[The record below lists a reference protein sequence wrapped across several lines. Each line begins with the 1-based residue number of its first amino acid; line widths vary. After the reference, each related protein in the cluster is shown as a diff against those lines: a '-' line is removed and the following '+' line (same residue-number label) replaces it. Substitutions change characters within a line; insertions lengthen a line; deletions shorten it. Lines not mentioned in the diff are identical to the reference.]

1 MLSLAERSC
10 VVSPSP
16 CSGALFRRW
25 RWLGAGVAG
34 LVLAGAFRAE
44 EPAPPAKA
52 EFGQDIQLA
61 PFVVNGK
68 KLSISI
74 HARTK
79 ADRAYAE
86 KFADEVVEIA
96 YETIGDSTGKGLV
109 IVGREGEPHP
119 LVVFRKFQAMAA
131 AGQLDPAVAAK
142 SAELTAKLAA
152 WKAEFH
158 LDALDGDKA
167 ENEARARPAGKD
179 APKEFKVSLDMI
191 MPALPLPLEGLLAR
205 LYQLYWAEGFDDA
218 QMERKLRAL
227 TLADLEGN
235 TLAQYDWVFYLP
247 PRNAAGDVMDSLMK
261 QFMKQEKMGL
271 FKRAAI
277 RSALFVFSPAI
288 KSAIEGMRKSALY
301 LTVLRAESHYSPDDI
316 MALTGAY
323 GKVLM
328 PDFKFTGGTE
338 HQRALEAITKQK
350 LANAEYA
357 QDPFVKPARLATFA
371 AAAYAPFEG
380 EYMARPPE
388 VSHRFRREGESFQWK
403 HRDQKPQVFYPAG
416 DRLLVNEE
424 GTHTIRF
431 LVDEKTRAVTGVEER
446 WVRHRQIVQRKD

>member
-1 MLSLAERSC
+1 MLSFADRPNLALS
-10 VVSPSP
+10 SLLP
-16 CSGALFRRW
+16 GAMVHGW
-25 RWLGAGVAG
+25 WWVGAGVAG
-34 LVLAGAFRAE
+34 LVLAGALLAE
-44 EPAPPAKA
+44 EPAAPAKA
-52 EFGQDIQLA
+52 EFGKDIQLA

-74 HARTK
+74 HARSK
-79 ADRAYAE
+79 PDRAYAE

-142 SAELTAKLAA
+142 SAELTAKMTA

-158 LDALDGDKA
+158 LDDLDGEKA
-167 ENEARARPAGKD
+167 ENEARARSAGKD
-179 APKEFKVSLDMI
+179 APKEFKVSLDMV

-205 LYQLYWAEGFDDA
+205 LYQLYWAEGFDGGR
-218 QMERKLRAL
+218 MERKLRSL

-247 PRNAAGDVMDSLMK
+247 PRHAAGDVMDDLMK

-301 LTVLRAESHYSPDDI
+301 LTVLRAESHYSQDDI

-338 HQRALEAITKQK
+338 HQRALEAIAKQK

-357 QDPFVKPARLATFA
+357 KDPFVKPTRLANFDP
-371 AAAYAPFEG
+371 AAYAIGEG
-380 EYMARPPE
+380 EYTAKPPE
-388 VSHRFRREGESFQWK
+388 VSHRFKREGESFHWI
-403 HRDQKPQVFYPAG
+403 HRNGKPQVFYPAG

-424 GTHTIRF
+424 GSMTIRF
-431 LVDEKTRAVTGVEER
+431 LVDDKGVVTGVEER
-446 WVRHRQIVQRKD
+446 WVRRRQTISRKS

>member
-1 MLSLAERSC
+1 MLSFANLP
-10 VVSPSP
+10 PS
-16 CSGALFRRW
+16 SLLLGAFVRGC
-25 RWLGAGVAG
+25 RWLGAGAVALVMVGG
-34 LVLAGAFRAE
+34 LVAAELAA
-44 EPAPPAKA
+44 PAKA
-52 EFGQDIQLA
+52 EFGKDIQLA

-79 ADRAYAE
+79 PDRAYAE

-96 YETIGDSTGKGLV
+96 YETIGDSTGKGLI

-131 AGQLDPAVAAK
+131 AGQLDPAVATK
-142 SAELTAKLAA
+142 SAELTAKMTA

-158 LDALDGDKA
+158 LDALDDDKA
-167 ENEARARPAGKD
+167 ENEAPARPANKD
-179 APKEFKVSLDMI
+179 APKEFKVSLNMI
-191 MPALPLPLEGLLAR
+191 MPALPLPLEGLLAK

-218 QMERKLRAL
+218 RIEKKLRSL
-227 TLADLEGN
+227 TLADLEGK

-247 PRNAAGDVMDSLMK
+247 PRNAAGDVMDDLMK

-301 LTVLRAESHYSPDDI
+301 LTVLRAESHYSQDDI
-316 MALTGAY
+316 KALTGAY
-323 GKVLM
+323 GRVLM
-328 PDFKFTGGTE
+328 PDFKFTSGSE
-338 HQRALEAITKQK
+338 HQRALEAIEKQK
-350 LANAEYA
+350 VENAEYA
-357 QDPFVKPARLATFA
+357 KDPFVKPARLATFDP
-371 AAAYAPFEG
+371 AAYAAGEG
-380 EYMARPPE
+380 EYTAKPPE
-388 VSHRFRREGESFQWK
+388 VTHRFKREGDSFQWI
-403 HRDQKPQVFYPAG
+403 HRNGKPRVFFPAG

-424 GTHTIRF
+424 GTMTIRF
-431 LVDEKTRAVTGVEER
+431 LVDDKGVVTGVEER
-446 WVRHRQIVQRKD
+446 WVRRRQTIPRKI

>member
-1 MLSLAERSC
+1 MA
-10 VVSPSP
+10 V
-16 CSGALFRRW
+16 
-25 RWLGAGVAG
+25 LG
-34 LVLAGAFRAE
+34 LAGAMLAE
-44 EPAPPAKA
+44 EPAAPAKA
-52 EFGQDIQLA
+52 EFGKDIQLA

-79 ADRAYAE
+79 PDRAYAE

-96 YETIGDSTGKGLV
+96 FETIGDSTGKGLV

-131 AGQLDPAVAAK
+131 AGQLDPTVAAK
-142 SAELTAKLAA
+142 SAELTAKLTA

-158 LDALDGDKA
+158 LDTLDGDMSENKA
-167 ENEARARPAGKD
+167 PARPAGKD

-218 QMERKLRAL
+218 RTEKKLRAL

-247 PRNAAGDVMDSLMK
+247 PRNAAGDVMDDLMK

-301 LTVLRAESHYSPDDI
+301 LTVLRAESHYSQDDI

-338 HQRALEAITKQK
+338 HQRVLEAIAKQK
-350 LANAEYA
+350 IANADYA
-357 QDPFVKPARLATFA
+357 KDPFVKPARLATFDP
-371 AAAYAPFEG
+371 AAYEPFIG
-380 EYMARPPE
+380 EYLLKPPDGI
-388 VSHRFRREGESFQWK
+388 VRFKHEGDSFQWNWK
-403 HRDQKPQVFYPAG
+403 NDKPRRFYPAG
-416 DRLLVNEE
+416 DRLLVNED
-424 GTHTIRF
+424 GSMTIQF
-431 LVDEKTRAVTGVEER
+431 LVDDQGKVTGVEER
-446 WVRHRQIVQRKD
+446 WVRRRQTIPRKG